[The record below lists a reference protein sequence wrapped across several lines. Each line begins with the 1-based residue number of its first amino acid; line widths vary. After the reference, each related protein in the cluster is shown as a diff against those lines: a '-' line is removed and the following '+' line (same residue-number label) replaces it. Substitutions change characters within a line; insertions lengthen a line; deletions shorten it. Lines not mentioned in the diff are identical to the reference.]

1 MGMTPRTPDVQISEL
16 IVFKD
21 IFYPKDKIL
30 SVSLLIIYVNIY
42 MLYGYIFV
50 NLLLLFCFHY

>member
-1 MGMTPRTPDVQISEL
+1 MGMTSRTPDVQISEL

>member
-16 IVFKD
+16 IVLKD

-30 SVSLLIIYVNIY
+30 PISHLIIYVNIY
-42 MLYGYIFV
+42 ILYGYMFV

>member
-1 MGMTPRTPDVQISEL
+1 MGMTLRTPDVQISEL

>member
-1 MGMTPRTPDVQISEL
+1 MGMILRTPDVQISEL
-16 IVFKD
+16 IVLKD